1 MKILVRCKLALIAL
15 LATFA
20 LLAPSAAA
28 VVTHQPNGRFL
39 SVAPKRGVSAAS
51 IAGSVAAQHAAI
63 PLSSNGNLD
72 YHSGPVMRS
81 SAPYLIFWVPAGE
94 AIGGATQSVLESYF
108 ADVAADSGK
117 SSDVYGVD
125 RQFTDGAG
133 FADYRQQFSSSAQ
146 AIVDTQPYPTSNNC
160 SSTSASYPTCLTDA
174 QLRSEIA
181 RLIAVNGLPTAG
193 ASSASELDQNAP
205 IYFVV
210 LPGDVNEC
218 SSTADC
224 ADNKFCAYHSVFTD
238 GSSRVLYASIPTLD
252 AALDPKACQ
261 ADGNASVQAPN
272 GDPIGDVAAKYL
284 SHEDSETITDPLG
297 SGWWNSASG
306 FEDGDNCN
314 VAGAFNPNAGT
325 NPNAFTPTL
334 GGSAAAGTLYNQSI
348 NSDRYYIQSEWSNG
362 DVNCELRPSAGAI
375 SASFSS
381 SASPVTGTPV
391 SFDPSAS
398 SSSNG
403 YSSVSW
409 DFGDGATSFDNSGAG
424 PGSVSHTYGAAGSY
438 TVTFTIVDPKGR
450 LSRASHQVTV
460 TGGHPPPPPPPPP
473 PGGGGT
479 PPPTGTG
486 GPPAPPGGNVP
497 APQQTDE
504 PPTAAYVVKTL
515 HRGTGQPVSFD
526 ASRSSDSDGSIVAY
540 AWNFGDGSVGAG
552 AHVTHAFKKPGTY
565 TVTLGITDSSGLT
578 ASTFQTVTVFK
589 AKVTGVAVRNKTT
602 NGATI
607 LVTVNAPGKLF
618 GVGKP
623 VKVTQ
628 AGVAKLRLKLSNA
641 QHSSL
646 ASGGKMNVALKI
658 RFVPS
663 TGMAS
668 SRKLTV
674 RF

>member
-1 MKILVRCKLALIAL
+1 MKILVRCRIALIAP
-15 LATFA
+15 LAMFA

-39 SVAPKRGVSAAS
+39 SVAPRRGVPAAS
-51 IAGSVAAQHAAI
+51 IAGSVAAQHAAV

-81 SAPYLIFWVPAGE
+81 SAPYLIFWEPAGE
-94 AIGGATQSVLESYF
+94 AIGAATKSVLESYF

-133 FADYRQQFSSSAQ
+133 FADYKQQFSSAQ
-146 AIVDTQPYPTSNNC
+146 VIVDTQPYPTSNNC

-174 QLRSEIA
+174 QLTSEIA
-181 RLIAVNGLPTAG
+181 RLVAVNGLPTAG
-193 ASSASELDQNAP
+193 ASSASELGQNAP

-210 LPGDVNEC
+210 LPADVNEC
-218 SSTADC
+218 SATANC
-224 ADNKFCAYHSVFTD
+224 ADNKFCAYHSAFTD
-238 GSSRVLYASIPTLD
+238 GGSRVLYASIPTLD
-252 AALDPKACQ
+252 AALSPKACQ
-261 ADGNASVQAPN
+261 ADGNAAVQAPN
-272 GDPIGDVAAKYL
+272 GDQVGDVTLKYL

-314 VAGAFNPNAGT
+314 VSGAFNPNGGT

-362 DVNCELRPSAGAI
+362 DVNCQLRPSAGTI
-375 SASFSS
+375 SASFSA
-381 SASPVTGTPV
+381 SAGPVTGSPV
-391 SFDPSAS
+391 SFDPGAS
-398 SSSNG
+398 NSSNG

-409 DFGDGATSFDNSGAG
+409 DFGDGATSFDNSGSG
-424 PGSVSHTYGAAGSY
+424 PGAVSHTYSAAGSY
-438 TVTFTIVDPKGR
+438 TVTLTIVDPKGR

-460 TGGHPPPPPPPPP
+460 TGGTTPPPP
-473 PGGGGT
+473 PGGGGA

-486 GPPAPPGGNVP
+486 GTPAPPVGSVP

-540 AWNFGDGSVGAG
+540 AWNFGDGSVGSGTNA
-552 AHVTHAFKKPGTY
+552 THAFKRPGTY

-589 AKVTGVAVRNKTT
+589 AKVTGFAVRNKTK

-618 GVGKP
+618 GVGRP

-628 AGVAKLRLKLSNA
+628 AGVAKLRLKLSSA
-641 QHSSL
+641 QHGTL
-646 ASGGKMNVALKI
+646 ASGGKMKLQLKI

-663 TGMAS
+663 TGTAS
-668 SRKLTV
+668 TRTLTV